1 MQLDAVV
8 AFCFDLAE
16 SATIADLEYLL
27 ADVPARSRDLK
38 TLCRG
43 AEDMLASLGHCWS
56 AIISN
61 RLLKL
66 PRYRRLR
73 QALLDALTAAA
84 DGCRS

>member
-8 AFCFDLAE
+8 AYLFDLAE
-16 SATIADLEYLL
+16 AGSVSDLEYLL
-27 ADVPARSRDLK
+27 TDSPARARDLQ
-38 TLCRG
+38 TLCHG

-56 AIISN
+56 AILSS

-66 PRYRRLR
+66 PRYRRQR
-73 QALLDALTAAA
+73 QAILYALTAAA